1 MGKGRVRRLYKTAR
15 VADFEHETDRNVRA
29 QQIYQTI
36 DRQPFQWLVVFVAG
50 IGFFL
55 DGYTLFASN
64 IALPM
69 LAYVYW
75 PEETSSIRLTYINLT
90 TLAGTMFGQVLFG
103 VLADK
108 MGRKKMYGVELLLL
122 ICSTLGVVMSSS
134 GVDNSMNVFGWII
147 FWRLAV
153 GIGVGAD
160 YPLSAVI
167 TAEWVAESFEL
178 DQH

>member
-1 MGKGRVRRLYKTAR
+1 
-15 VADFEHETDRNVRA
+15 
-29 QQIYQTI
+29 
-36 DRQPFQWLVVFVAG
+36 
-50 IGFFL
+50 
-55 DGYTLFASN
+55 
-64 IALPM
+64 
-69 LAYVYW
+69 
-75 PEETSSIRLTYINLT
+75 
-90 TLAGTMFGQVLFG
+90 MFGQVLFG

-167 TAEWVAESFEL
+167 TAEWVARSYIRG
-178 DQH
+178 